1 MILLIFLI
9 KVISVCCLNKRVTGK
24 FKSVRAEADHRDR
37 NIEELE
43 RHQRQLTALL
53 QRQLDH
59 DYAEVDEPPVVERRA
74 LLTGGPRPEPVPR
87 VRFIRD
93 LDNQVDSASYVPAA
107 IHAEV
112 REERAESEGEDE
124 TRV

>member
-1 MILLIFLI
+1 M
-9 KVISVCCLNKRVTGK
+9 
-24 FKSVRAEADHRDR
+24 
-37 NIEELE
+37 
-43 RHQRQLTALL
+43 
-53 QRQLDH
+53 
-59 DYAEVDEPPVVERRA
+59 VERRA

-107 IHAEV
+107 IQAEIHADA